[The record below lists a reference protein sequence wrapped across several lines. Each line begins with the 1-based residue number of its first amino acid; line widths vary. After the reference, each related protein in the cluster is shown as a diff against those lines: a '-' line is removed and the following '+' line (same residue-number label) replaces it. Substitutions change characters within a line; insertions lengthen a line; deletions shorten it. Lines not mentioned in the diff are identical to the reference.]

1 MHILVATF
9 SYFLLRGRT
18 LCGAIHQRGW
28 WMSYVLLAVGALSG
42 TTANAV
48 PLLDLRAQ
56 DARQIRVDLKEHWQT
71 QWIPAKKLPVTQAH
85 DPSEVWA
92 LPDSA
97 FTAGVGTGNA
107 TIRFEAQDRWLGRLV
122 LQVNEQPF
130 SMVLELPMPR
140 LDAAHLS
147 YRYDNQPWVRTVAGD
162 QVSMLQWP
170 FVNRNPAF
178 LIPAKSG
185 QLQLVLEIAH
195 QGLFATPVLLQS
207 DPNFRSGRFEDA
219 LRIGAL
225 LGLALV
231 LTVLGFGA
239 ALIFQRFSFIAVA
252 LLTVSVGIA
261 VFTQGGTAGMYIAL
275 DSTRFNDVSKFA
287 SGMLCGAFLPWGI
300 GSVLLQKSYSK
311 VVWRGTQLWLVL
323 GLLSML
329 LLTGA
334 QMRSLQAAVLPPFLV
349 GSLVFSAAMVLA
361 SLWRRQPLAWW
372 MMLALVFVSIGI
384 LTPLAAYFGLADG
397 VKSFIVSSMGFLVS
411 TLLLFYTQLLQYKQG
426 RMVIAR
432 AKTTMGRDVLT
443 GLLNRSGFNY
453 SLAKTIKR
461 INNEKTYAAFY
472 YIEVADASA
481 LHHVYPGEGFEAG
494 MVQLAAAI
502 SMSVSV
508 VDTVARVA
516 PNAFAVTVVMQRN
529 APQASALAQKII
541 TRTLA
546 IASHG
551 TPMAHSARIAIAWL
565 PVFGTELR
573 MLEQRAISVLAKI
586 EQGKR
591 IAWIG
596 GVYAQLDESQM
607 PGGVVPASTVPG
619 SDQSP
624 AEALPSLPGVINNIE
639 REIFGTDSE
648 KAEQK
653 ARRMVKV
660 QRR

>member
-1 MHILVATF
+1 MACSTP
-9 SYFLLRGRT
+9 
-18 LCGAIHQRGW
+18 AQ
-28 WMSYVLLAVGALSG
+28 
-42 TTANAV
+42 AV
-48 PLLDLRAQ
+48 PLLDLRSQ
-56 DARQIRVDLKEHWQT
+56 DARQIKIDLRDHWQT
-71 QWIPAKKLPVTQAH
+71 QWISAQKLLATQAR
-85 DPSEVWA
+85 DPIDIWA

-97 FTAGVGTGNA
+97 FSAGAGSSGA
-107 TIRFEAQDRWLGRLV
+107 TLRFEAQDRLLGRVV
-122 LQVNEQPF
+122 LQVQEQPY

-147 YRYDNQPWVRTVAGD
+147 YRYNDEPWVHAAAGD
-162 QVSMLQWP
+162 QISMLQWP
-170 FVNRNPAF
+170 FANRNPAF

-185 QLQLVLEIAH
+185 QLQLVLEIGH
-195 QGLFATPVLLQS
+195 QGLLAAPVLLQS
-207 DPNFRSGRFEDA
+207 DPQFRAARFEDA

-225 LGLALV
+225 LGLATV

-252 LLTVSVGIA
+252 LLTTSVGIA
-261 VFTQGGTAGMYIAL
+261 VFTQGGTAGMYIAV
-275 DSTRFNDVSKFA
+275 DSTRFNDLSKFA

-300 GSVLLQKSYSK
+300 GSVLLQKSYSMT
-311 VVWRGTQLWLVL
+311 VWRSTQLWLAL

-329 LLTGA
+329 LMTGA
-334 QMRSLQAAVLPPFLV
+334 NMRSLQALVLPPFLL
-349 GSLVFSAAMVLA
+349 GSLLFAGLMVLG
-361 SLWRRQPLAWW
+361 SVWRRQPLAWW
-372 MMLALVFVSIGI
+372 LMAALVFVSIGI
-384 LTPLAAYFGLADG
+384 LSPLAAYFGLTDG
-397 VKSFIVSSMGFLVS
+397 VKSFLVSSMGFLVS

-426 RMVIAR
+426 RMVMTR
-432 AKTTMGRDVLT
+432 AKTTAGRDVLT

-461 INNEKTYAAFY
+461 ITNDKTYAAFY
-472 YIEVADASA
+472 YIEVADAKTWQQS
-481 LHHVYPGEGFEAG
+481 HSGEGYEAG

-508 VDTVARVA
+508 VDTVGRVA

-529 APQASALAQKII
+529 AQLASALAQKII

-551 TPMAHSARIAIAWL
+551 TPMAHSTRIAIAWL
-565 PVFGTELR
+565 PVFGAELHT
-573 MLEQRAISVLAKI
+573 LEQRARSVLDKL

-596 GVYAQLDESQM
+596 GAYAQVDEAQM
-607 PGGVVPASTVPG
+607 PGGVIPASTVPA
-619 SDQSP
+619 SDRLP
-624 AEALPSLPGVINNIE
+624 ADALPSLPGIINNIE
-639 REIFGTDSE
+639 REIFGADSE